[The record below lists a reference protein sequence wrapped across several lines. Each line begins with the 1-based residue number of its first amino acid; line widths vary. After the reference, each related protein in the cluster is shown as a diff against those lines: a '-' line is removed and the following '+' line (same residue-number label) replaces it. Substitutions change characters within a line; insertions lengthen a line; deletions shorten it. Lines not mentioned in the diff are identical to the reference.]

1 MPSHYF
7 RNQGWEKGEEWIDFR
22 IAIYNSPR
30 GAPTMKRYV
39 TVCFAFVVL
48 AIPAFTSAATY
59 DIDPGHSS
67 FNFKVRHLTVS
78 NVTGTFG
85 KVKGVAEIDDKD
97 IMTLQVAVTLEA
109 SSIDTGHAKR
119 DEHLRGPD
127 FFDVVKYP
135 TLAFV
140 SKKISRIGANKIQ
153 VIGDL
158 TIRGITKEVTV
169 DVEGPT
175 PEIKDPGGKMR
186 RGATGTTKINRR
198 DFGITWNRT
207 LDTGGLVVGDEVNI
221 LVEVELIK
229 K

>member
-1 MPSHYF
+1 MRRCVS
-7 RNQGWEKGEEWIDFR
+7 I
-22 IAIYNSPR
+22 
-30 GAPTMKRYV
+30 
-39 TVCFAFVVL
+39 CFALVTLTMSTF
-48 AIPAFTSAATY
+48 FSSSTY
-59 DIDPGHSS
+59 AIDPAHSS

-85 KVKGVAEIDDKD
+85 KVKGIAEIDDRE
-97 IMTLQVAVTLEA
+97 ITALRVEVTLDA

-127 FFDVVKYP
+127 FFDVAKYP
-135 TLAFV
+135 TLMFV
-140 SKKISRIGANKIQ
+140 SRKISRIDANKIQ
-153 VIGDL
+153 VTGEL
-158 TIRGITKEVTV
+158 TIRDVTKEVTV

-186 RGATGTTKINRR
+186 RGATGTTKINRK

-221 LVEVELIK
+221 SLEVELIMN
-229 K
+229 

>member
-1 MPSHYF
+1 
-7 RNQGWEKGEEWIDFR
+7 
-22 IAIYNSPR
+22 
-30 GAPTMKRYV
+30 MKRYV

-153 VIGDL
+153 VTGDL

-175 PEIKDPGGKMR
+175 PEIKDPGER
-186 RGATGTTKINRR
+186 
-198 DFGITWNRT
+198 
-207 LDTGGLVVGDEVNI
+207 
-221 LVEVELIK
+221 
-229 K
+229 